1 MKRYIRSAIMDIGD
15 EDKDIRKDIAKSSTN
30 NTDILEQL
38 SRDPDRKVREQ
49 VAKNPNTPP
58 EILERLSKDKSYL
71 VCKGV
76 AGNKSTSSDLLRK
89 MSDVKYSPF
98 SQYGWKADVWPT
110 LFKNPNTPLDCR
122 INICKESSYA
132 LADAKEVVARSRKT
146 PPELLDVIYECS
158 GGEVLNILAE
168 NPSTP
173 ADTLR
178 KLYSD
183 SHCYCN
189 SELAHNRNTPVDILQ
204 EIFTKNIGDDYL
216 MEPILKNPQ
225 IKGKLKQQLQE
236 QLSEHIKRNSLSTYV
251 GKDIWIEA
259 ESYGIS
265 RDFDV
270 YIRLLK
276 STKRKHEYVINE
288 IWEYNNYWRND
299 GKSRLLKDMKETY
312 TQIVARFG
320 TPDVSEEIVVY
331 GDFKTYTTEELIK
344 KLCGE
349 YESDL

>member
-30 NTDILEQL
+30 NADILEQL

-76 AGNKSTSSDLLRK
+76 AGNKSTSPDLLRK

-98 SQYGWKADVWPT
+98 SPYGWEADVWPT

-122 INICKESSYA
+122 INICRESGYA

-158 GGEVLNILAE
+158 GGGVLNILAS
-168 NPSTP
+168 NPKTP
-173 ADTLR
+173 IETLR

-183 SHCYCN
+183 EYCYCN
-189 SELAHNRNTPVDILQ
+189 EELAKNPSTPVDILQ
-204 EIFTKNIGDDYL
+204 EIFTKNLGDDVF
-216 MEPILKNPQ
+216 METILKNPQ
-225 IKGKLKQQLQE
+225 INGEFKQQLQGLLDDYKKA
-236 QLSEHIKRNSLSTYV
+236 QSLSTYV
-251 GKDIWIEA
+251 GQDIWLEG
-259 ESYGIS
+259 ESYGIA
-265 RDFDV
+265 RDFECYFRLVRKAGRTNKEKYVVNIV
-270 YIRLLK
+270 YEEMYRYEDLIRQMK
-276 STKRKHEYVINE
+276 DTETYVFDDNLDIG
-288 IWEYNNYWRND
+288 D
-299 GKSRLLKDMKETY
+299 GKIYKHPIT
-312 TQIVARFG
+312 TH
-320 TPDVSEEIVVY
+320 
-331 GDFKTYTTEELIK
+331 TTEELID
-344 KLCGE
+344 KLSWGH
-349 YESDL
+349 